1 MHPERT
7 KVTSSISAELPED
20 TTVVEDPKTK
30 KMILASMC
38 VALMAVIAS
47 MSGLN
52 VAQQELSFEFG
63 ASQNAILWI
72 INIYILVLAALLMPI
87 GAIGDRWG
95 RKPVLLTG
103 LVIFGFSSLAAGL
116 ATSTMMMI
124 VARAIAGAGAAMIM
138 PVTLS
143 VITSSFP
150 PEERP
155 QAIGIW
161 AGVAGGGGMIGMFVS
176 AAMVDLAT
184 WRWSFALPVVLV
196 IAAITLAYR
205 YVPNSRED
213 SEHPFDFLGSLFSLF
228 AIGGLVLGIHEG
240 PERGWTNTLTILGL
254 AVGLVAGIAF
264 VIWELKSPDPL
275 LDVRVFKNR
284 RLSTGAVTLLSLFAV
299 MSGIFLVLF
308 PYFQAVLGWSALR
321 SSVAMLPMAAIMM
334 PASALVPKVSMKLG
348 IRRTLLIG
356 LVLGGTGL
364 ALLATMA
371 SVEGGYFSVL
381 PGLLVIGLG
390 LGFCMTPS
398 TEAITSALPDEKQGV
413 ASALNDTTREIGGA
427 VGVALLGAILAS
439 GYKDAILPELEGMP
453 DELVEVASSGIG
465 QAYMAAAQA
474 GEFGPTLIQKAQ
486 VAFVEGWTSSMWIGV
501 GITAAIFVFVYF
513 VAPKRPGD
521 HLVEDLID
529 QAEIATQATTGSG
542 DTTPA

>member
-1 MHPERT
+1 M
-7 KVTSSISAELPED
+7 AELSHDALDDEIVED
-20 TTVVEDPKTK
+20 THTK
-30 KMILASMC
+30 KMILIAMC
-38 VALMAVIAS
+38 VSLMAVIAS

-52 VAQQELSFEFG
+52 VAQQELAFEFG

-103 LVIFGFSSLAAGL
+103 LVIFGVSSLAAGL
-116 ATSTMMMI
+116 ATSTLMM
-124 VARAIAGAGAAMIM
+124 VLSRAVAGAGAAMIM

-176 AAMVDLAT
+176 AAMVDLAS
-184 WRWSFALPVVLV
+184 WRWSFALPIVL
-196 IAAITLAYR
+196 IMAAITLAYR
-205 YVPNSRED
+205 YVPNSREH
-213 SEHPFDFLGSLFSLF
+213 SEHPFDWLGSLFSLF

-240 PERGWTNTLTILGL
+240 PERGWSSSITILSL
-254 AVGLVAGIAF
+254 AVGLIAGLAF
-264 VIWELKSPDPL
+264 VLWELKSPDPL
-275 LDVRVFKNR
+275 LDVRVFSNR
-284 RLSTGAVTLLSLFAV
+284 RLSTGAVTLLALFAV

-308 PYFQAVLGWSALR
+308 PFFQAVLGWSALR

-334 PASALVPKVSMKLG
+334 PASALVPKISMKLG
-348 IRRTLLIG
+348 IRKTLLIG
-356 LVLGGTGL
+356 LVLAGSGL
-364 ALLATMA
+364 SLLATMA
-371 SVEGGYFSVL
+371 SVQGGYFSVL
-381 PGLLVIGLG
+381 PGLIIIGLG
-390 LGFCMTPS
+390 IGFCMTPS

-439 GYKDAILPELEGMP
+439 GYKSAITPELEGMP
-453 DELVEVASSGIG
+453 DELIEVASSGIG
-465 QAYMAAAQA
+465 QAYMAAQSMGEA
-474 GEFGPTLIQKAQ
+474 GLPLIEKAQ
-486 VAFVEGWTSSMWIGV
+486 IAFVEGWTSSMWIGV
-501 GITAAIFVFVYF
+501 GITAAIFVYVFF
-513 VAPKRPGD
+513 TAPKRPVD
-521 HLVEDLID
+521 QVADSFTVDDLAHPTD
-529 QAEIATQATTGSG
+529 IAPDSLA
-542 DTTPA
+542 